1 MIWTI
6 VIGFVIGL
14 VARAVKP
21 GADSLGWIL
30 TILIGIGGSYL
41 GSLLYPAGGTI
52 VGFAISVACAVV
64 LLFAYEAV
72 RGKTAKS

>member
-1 MIWTI
+1 MIGTI
-6 VIGFVIGL
+6 AIGFVIGL

-41 GSLLYPAGGTI
+41 GSMLYPEGGTL
-52 VGFAISVACAVV
+52 VGFGISVVCAVL
-64 LLFAYEAV
+64 LLFVYEAV
-72 RGKTAKS
+72 RGKSAKS

>member
-14 VARAVKP
+14 IARAVKP

-30 TILIGIGGSYL
+30 TILIGIGGAYL
-41 GSLLYPAGGTI
+41 GSMLYPVGGTL
-52 VGFAISVACAVV
+52 VSFAISVGCAVV
-64 LLFAYEAV
+64 LLFVYEAV
-72 RGKTAKS
+72 RGKSAKS